1 MQIAVKTLS
10 YLFVYCNDC
19 KNFNFLMVVN
29 LNPIVSF
36 GVVSSCSHC
45 DSLNK
50 LKRTSIFFDNKYN
63 IIEHSELIVK
73 N

>member
-1 MQIAVKTLS
+1 MKMDVNDLS
-10 YLFVYCNDC
+10 YLYVYCNDC
-19 KNFNFLMVVN
+19 RDFNFLMVVN

-45 DSLNK
+45 DGLNK

-63 IIEHSELIVK
+63 LIKHSELIIK

>member
-1 MQIAVKTLS
+1 MQMDVNNLS
-10 YLFVYCNDC
+10 YLYVYCNDC
-19 KNFNFLMVVN
+19 KDFNFLMVVN

-36 GVVSSCSHC
+36 GVVSSCNHC

-63 IIEHSELIVK
+63 LIEHSALITK